1 MYINYVINVIIDYF
15 LGNFLTM
22 CCLMSGAVYLRKKN
36 ETGPA
41 VNASVSLYPQK
52 IQYAKY

>member
-1 MYINYVINVIIDYF
+1 
-15 LGNFLTM
+15 
-22 CCLMSGAVYLRKKN
+22 MSGAVYLRKKN